1 MASLAVTPGILFVAA
16 TATHELLGNRFS
28 PDIVGQHAP
37 PPLLPVSQRA
47 PGFMEDIAA
56 APTRSAP
63 ARTTCVRCFMC

>member
-1 MASLAVTPGILFVAA
+1 
-16 TATHELLGNRFS
+16 LLGNRFS